1 MGSGKWVGHDPSG
14 AGWPGVWLVAGY
26 PPRTAG
32 TMAPGR
38 PTVRPVDDVP
48 RRAATCRDVPRRAAG
63 AAGPRAMHYVMH
75 YGMHYVMQTRR
86 DVPRRA
92 ATCRDVPRRAATC
105 RDVPRRAATRRDAP
119 RRAAVCRGV
128 VQRGPCRHSE
138 LLPYQSGPSYLKC
151 PLVHFRENSELL
163 RSKALSLASAGL
175 LRCEPYPMHR
185 GA

>member
-1 MGSGKWVGHDPSG
+1 MSHGPPEVPIHLVPPLGGLLSTRGGHGKGLQPCFTIRED
-14 AGWPGVWLVAGY
+14 LTD
-26 PPRTAG
+26 R
-32 TMAPGR
+32 
-38 PTVRPVDDVP
+38 P
-48 RRAATCRDVPRRAAG
+48 RRAATR
-63 AAGPRAMHYVMH
+63 
-75 YGMHYVMQTRR
+75 
-86 DVPRRA
+86 
-92 ATCRDVPRRAATC
+92 

-175 LRCEPYPMHR
+175 LPCEPYPEAQSAAPPCAPLPLTRALRATPVARRPHGGR
-185 GA
+185 YCGLWCRCV